1 MSKSSNNAKKGIKTQ
16 TVKIDSIVPYWRNPR
31 ENTEAVEMVKKS
43 IEQYGYQQPIMVDEK
58 MTIIAGHTRYRAL
71 MLLGYEDVEVIV
83 TDMDAKKAKE
93 YRIID
98 NKTSEYATWTN
109 ELVLELK
116 EFQDLELA
124 QEFFPDITL
133 DLNFSNSEGISPITQ
148 EQIDAIG
155 EKSENQYSAE
165 NDKRS
170 EGKVEIMCPY
180 CHENFDLERDYL
192 NNDSVWG

>member
-1 MSKSSNNAKKGIKTQ
+1 MSKSSSNAKKGIKTQ

-83 TDMDAKKAKE
+83 TDMDPKKAKE

-124 QEFFPDITL
+124 QEFFPDIKL

-155 EKSENQYSAE
+155 EKSDSQYSSE
-165 NDKRS
+165 NDNRS
-170 EGKVEIMCPY
+170 DNKVELMCPY
-180 CHENFDLERDYL
+180 CHENFELERSYL
-192 NNDSVWG
+192 SNDSVWG